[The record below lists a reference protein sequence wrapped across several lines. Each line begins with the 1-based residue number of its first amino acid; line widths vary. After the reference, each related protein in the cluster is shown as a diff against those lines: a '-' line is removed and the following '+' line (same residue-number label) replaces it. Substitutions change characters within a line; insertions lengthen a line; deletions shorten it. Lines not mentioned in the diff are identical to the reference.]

1 MCVSLAHRDVM
12 SLTSGERRQDFNFSE
27 RLRETMRRLEQ
38 MTDSSPCFFPI
49 NTFIFIRGKFF
60 ILNGKE
66 GKKESR
72 AHAFSKK
79 KKTKM
84 MIINR
89 VYEWNYQKGC
99 RMKNFFFFIY
109 QTIGIYVFEILC
121 TFLLILLPYIL
132 SPRVGLKNRHPYRFT
147 QKKG

>member
-60 ILNGKE
+60 ILNGEK
-66 GKKESR
+66 GKKK
-72 AHAFSKK
+72 AGLMLLVK

-89 VYEWNYQKGC
+89 VYE
-99 RMKNFFFFIY
+99 
-109 QTIGIYVFEILC
+109 
-121 TFLLILLPYIL
+121 
-132 SPRVGLKNRHPYRFT
+132 
-147 QKKG
+147 